1 MASRVTLIEMPYAGA
16 RILPDVLPL
25 ECELE
30 YAMQACQFS
39 VDRGPFHRP
48 FWIPL
53 QRLAA
58 PIVAILHDGP
68 LINLRQ
74 FPVPKIGSQILQK
87 HLVVD
92 LAFWRKH

>member
-1 MASRVTLIEMPYAGA
+1 MALIEMLHTGA

-48 FWIPL
+48 LWIPL

-58 PIVAILHDGP
+58 PIVAILYDVP
-68 LINLRQ
+68 LVNLR
-74 FPVPKIGSQILQK
+74 
-87 HLVVD
+87 
-92 LAFWRKH
+92 